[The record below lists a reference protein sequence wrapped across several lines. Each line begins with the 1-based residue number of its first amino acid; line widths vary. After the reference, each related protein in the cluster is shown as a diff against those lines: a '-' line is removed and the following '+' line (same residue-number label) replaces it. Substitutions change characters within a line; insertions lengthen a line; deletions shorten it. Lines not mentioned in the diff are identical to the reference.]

1 MGGGGQGA
9 GTGLAF
15 NIWTR
20 VVLSLG
26 LYTWHVGGGG
36 KAGMNMHNI
45 PTLSWKSFIS
55 VNLNCLDIANKPN
68 TVKCWP

>member
-1 MGGGGQGA
+1 M
-9 GTGLAF
+9 
-15 NIWTR
+15 
-20 VVLSLG
+20 LSLG